1 MTTEP
6 GQVYLVNL
14 GMAAKT
20 RPMLVVSRRDDDA
33 PRALS
38 VCAPI
43 TTSTR
48 DSEYEVSIG
57 KPKFLH
63 ETSYVNVQGL
73 QAIQHH
79 ELKRMIGR
87 LSDADLQTVMNAI
100 KWLFDIDTEAQR

>member
-6 GQVYLVNL
+6 GQVFLVDL
-14 GMAAKT
+14 GMVAKT
-20 RPMLVVSRRDDDA
+20 RPMLVVSRKDADA

-38 VCAPI
+38 ICAPI

-48 DSEYEVSIG
+48 DSRYEVSIG

-63 ETSYVNVQGL
+63 GSSYVNVQGL

-87 LSDADLQTVMNAI
+87 LPAVDLQKVKVAI
-100 KWLFDIDTEAQR
+100 EWLFDIDANK

>member
-1 MTTEP
+1 
-6 GQVYLVNL
+6 
-14 GMAAKT
+14 
-20 RPMLVVSRRDDDA
+20 MLVVSRRDDYA

-63 ETSYVNVQGL
+63 ETSYVNVQGM

-100 KWLFDIDTEAQR
+100 KWLFDIDTEAQACSHARFFFKCF